1 LPAAT
6 GERFGIRTQSARGF
20 VLPGVTE
27 VMSSRYFIRA
37 KLAAESWESK
47 GMDVRASSSFSPTR

>member
-1 LPAAT
+1 
-6 GERFGIRTQSARGF
+6 
-20 VLPGVTE
+20 
-27 VMSSRYFIRA
+27 MSSRYFIRA